1 MSPKKPVLTHF
12 LCLPLTTHSAP
23 QWLAALQ
30 HFTADIQAL
39 QPPKSCAP
47 PTSGSPAA
55 ARSIPI
61 KAIRP
66 LGTLHLTIGVMSL
79 TKPEQLDAAVELLRG
94 LDIGSMLAKAD
105 EKHASEQRAEVR
117 PAEMNK
123 KGGPESTSKISE
135 DEPLPSSQSSSPDPL
150 TLSFTGLKSMRSPAS
165 TSFLYIPPGDT
176 SGRLYPFCRALKDRF
191 THENLMVEETRAMK
205 LHATVLNTIYAGK
218 VYPSKRPAQAEG
230 PAVEDVENGHGSE
243 GAHDEEGHAT
253 GEPIDED
260 HDIAE
265 QNGAKSE
272 GARPDQSM
280 KKKGKRRKQAVQFDA
295 RHLLERYVDFEWAR
309 DVRVEKVAIC
319 EMGAKKTVAGDG
331 EVVGEETGLHLD
343 QSPCDTRCSESSPE
357 LPRNPPALPLLSQRP
372 SILAALERINVGLAK
387 LATTVV
393 MSMAAVAHSLAGRS
407 APAPAP
413 DYSLLGSDVDAEG
426 EEDVEAD
433 FEDAAQ
439 PSEAVTQGDKSDEDA
454 QMESEEEEEE
464 DGDDEA
470 ASDLMQSVKKTSG
483 RRARDSDNDAAMD
496 DASEAESGSAEDE
509 DESDKSS
516 SDAESAAAGEWE
528 GGSDGGEDASVE
540 VANRN
545 NCM

>member
-12 LCLPLTTHSAP
+12 LCLPLTTHSAS

-47 PTSGSPAA
+47 PTSGPPAA

-105 EKHASEQRAEVR
+105 ERHDSEQSAEVR
-117 PAEMNK
+117 PAEMNR
-123 KGGPESTSKISE
+123 KGGAESTPKISE
-135 DEPLPSSQSSSPDPL
+135 DEPLPPSQSSSPDPL

-165 TSFLYIPPGDT
+165 TSFLYVPPGDT

-191 THENLMVEETRAMK
+191 THENLMVEEARAMK

-230 PAVEDVENGHGSE
+230 PAVEDVENDHGSE

-253 GEPIDED
+253 GEPIHED

-265 QNGAKSE
+265 QNGAKSK
-272 GARPDQSM
+272 GTRPDQSM

-295 RHLLERYVDFEWAR
+295 RDLLERYVDFEWAR

-319 EMGAKKTVAGDG
+319 EMGAKKIVAGYG
-331 EVVGEETGLHLD
+331 EVVGEEYTEIA
-343 QSPCDTRCSESSPE
+343 S
-357 LPRNPPALPLLSQRP
+357 RP
-372 SILAALERINVGLAK
+372 SILPALERINVGLAK

-454 QMESEEEEEE
+454 QMESEEEEED

-470 ASDLMQSVKKTSG
+470 ASDVIQSVKKTSS